1 MRLSVFQFLCICAVC
16 FVLAACGSAGPTIT
30 QPVGRVQLGMTITEV
45 THVLG
50 DGQVVEAPQSDGA
63 HKMEVREYPAGNG
76 RVYSVR
82 FIDGLVRRWE
92 LQNR

>member
-1 MRLSVFQFLCICAVC
+1 MRLSLIQFLCICAVSLS
-16 FVLAACGSAGPTIT
+16 LAACGSSGPTIT
-30 QPVGRVQLGMTITEV
+30 EPVGRIQLGMSIAEV

-50 DGQVVEAPQSDGA
+50 DGQVVEAPQGGGA
-63 HKMEVREYPAGNG
+63 HQMEVREYPAGNG

-92 LQNR
+92 IQNR